1 MLDPIIIQDIVT
13 KERSPVS
20 FFPDDTIEVVR
31 QRIGVVVDTHPD
43 RLLILAQV
51 HRPKTYYVDDPRRWE
66 ALFYR
71 LSYRTPAILRNVFH
85 AYQTEYRVPTT
96 NADFKEFGLEEW
108 MEIPKRFKSDE
119 ATKQVLEQIYAP
131 ESDFSEYVIF
141 GTQDPVSYVLPFE
154 YDDSLTSQIPQASLP
169 LPQKTSLLNTLYSV
183 GDIKGFSIK
192 KFDISAEPVK
202 SVYFPFFT
210 PQSPERIPDETI
222 ALMNKLSPRLTG
234 LLELAKSLPE
244 PKLTILRSRFY
255 VPWIDTDFGSAIRT
269 RFEQIFYGLTVSK
282 TTPYIGLFTAA
293 TETMRHKFFVENV
306 KHKETYLDM
315 SWWSSWYSKSKPA
328 RNRPTLVL
336 YRGTSPHNFDRISIT
351 SEDMIVGTYRA
362 EGNTQDLKEL
372 KKDMYEWILSL
383 DAIVPFISKR
393 DIDLDRWNLQDMNVL
408 ATYKKKIESYDLRR
422 SDCVSFLYDMS
433 GASTSTFRLLRSDH
447 SVDGLSALEVKV
459 LQMMKADELVTA
471 ADVQKQ
477 LDVSPEV
484 ARKVLRT
491 CQSKV
496 AEDRNILNKSFR
508 GFPTM
513 QVGTHTIMISAINSL
528 ELPVQYA
535 TLLRFI
541 LSDPTSKE
549 LDDLCQK
556 RLETGRVETS
566 IAPAQKVEEDSELM
580 DEYEDMFAYI
590 GEEGIA
596 KGEEVIEDEAEGAD
610 TLKEDIEVF
619 RPKQMRNTLYS
630 YFNSRLKKFDPELF
644 NDPEYPTR
652 CEQKNQ
658 PILLN
663 SEDLQRLSST
673 PYDPR
678 KYGDSQRI
686 LELSEPGRTQGIAV
700 CPEYWCILDE
710 IPLRETDL
718 LNEGGTQKCPMCKG
732 RIKTASGD
740 NPKDFTVIQ
749 RDKAYGY
756 PGFTNYKSPKT
767 KKGMPCCFKTP
778 ETGTGSKGDAP
789 TSEEKYYVLADT
801 KIAPPLRFA
810 FLSNDILGPLS
821 ITETYP
827 NMGSVKRLQR
837 ADSAFFRVGLG
848 RPAETLSKLLGLD
861 TAIIRPSES
870 IETTLKCSFLA
881 TWTRKSETNIGSI
894 RESLT
899 KKKLSLELAPIIASV
914 DDAFREKELT
924 ILQELEY
931 TSILLQCDVFRIH
944 TDTKS
949 LGCMFYSPIAKPR
962 TRGIIVLQNGNT
974 IDVLGN
980 VARKG
985 NSLFYKANVFADPFK
1000 KETYETLEKLK
1011 NRSCSTV
1018 VPSYEDAMNVFKE
1031 LNIGTEHKLILDP
1044 YARVQAIYVPNK
1056 LVLPFKP
1063 SAEPIDP
1070 PELIPGYSGIDVPPH
1085 AKMMEVLKV
1094 AEKFSSGYKWKED
1107 LVNIDWE
1114 RTEILLESG
1123 LRVPVQGEEVEDL
1136 LEAEVIET
1144 VQVVGEEELVFG
1156 MPDEELQKEYSEVS
1170 YAAEVFD
1177 FLLFELSEDLKEKE
1191 PSLRNVLKSSQPKK
1205 GDVEAPLKKWFEKV
1219 TRFADIRTADTFVS
1233 KVRQP
1238 CGQFLEKDKCNRGNV
1253 CGWYPDATDGK
1264 CKVQINQSLKKDKL
1278 FNRLLTTMVDNAKLR
1293 GMVMD
1298 GRSTPFFS
1306 TILYIELPHELIL
1319 TDNDIRGM

>member
-1 MLDPIIIQDIVT
+1 MLEPIIIQDIAT

-31 QRIGVVVDTHPD
+31 QRIGIIVNTHPD
-43 RLLILAQV
+43 RLFILAEMR
-51 HRPKTYYVDDPRRWE
+51 RPQKYFIDDPRRWE

-71 LSYRTPAILRNVFH
+71 LSYRTPSILRNVFH

-96 NADFKEFGLEEW
+96 NAEFKEFGIEEW

-119 ATKQVLEQIYAP
+119 ATRQVLEQIYAP
-131 ESDFSEYVIF
+131 SSDFSEYVVF
-141 GTQDPVSYVLPFE
+141 GTQAPMSYVLPFE
-154 YDDSLTSQIPQASLP
+154 YDDSLVSQIPQAGLP
-169 LPQKTSLLNTLYSV
+169 IPQKTSLLNTLYSV
-183 GDIKGFSIK
+183 GDIKGFIIK
-192 KFDISAEPVK
+192 KFDTSAEPVK
-202 SVYFPFFT
+202 SVYFPFLT
-210 PQSPERIPDETI
+210 TQSPERIPDESI
-222 ALMNKLSPRLTG
+222 ALMNKLSPRLDG

-244 PKLTILRSRFY
+244 PKLTILRTRFY

-269 RFEQIFYGLTVSK
+269 KFEQMFYGLTVSK
-282 TTPYIGLFTAA
+282 KTPYVGLFTAA
-293 TETMRHKFFVENV
+293 TETMRHKFYVENV
-306 KHKETYLDM
+306 KHKEAYLDM
-315 SWWSSWYSKSKPA
+315 NWWAGWYAKSKPA

-336 YRGTSPHNFDRISIT
+336 YNGTSPHNFDRISIT
-351 SEDMIVGTYRA
+351 SEDIVIGTYRA

-372 KKDMYEWILSL
+372 QKDMYEWILSL

-393 DIDLDRWNLQDMNVL
+393 DIEMDRWELQDMNVL
-408 ATYKKKIESYDLRR
+408 ATYKKKIDTFDLRR

-433 GASTSTFRLLRSDH
+433 GASNSTFRLLRSDH
-447 SVDGLSALEVKV
+447 SVDGLTALEVKV
-459 LQMMKADELVTA
+459 LQMMKADELITA

-477 LDVSPEV
+477 LDVSPDI

-491 CQSKV
+491 CQLKV
-496 AEDRNILNKSFR
+496 QEDKNILNKSFR

-513 QVGTHTIMISAINSL
+513 QVGTHTMMISSVNSL
-528 ELPVQYA
+528 DLPVQYA

-541 LSDPTSKE
+541 LSDPTSKD
-549 LDDLCQK
+549 LDELCQK
-556 RLETGRVETS
+556 RLETGRVEAG
-566 IAPAQKVEEDSELM
+566 IAPAQTVEEDAELM

-590 GEEGIA
+590 GEEGLA
-596 KGEEVIEDEAEGAD
+596 KGEEVIPDEAEAFKD
-610 TLKEDIEVF
+610 EEIEVF

-663 SEDLQRLSST
+663 DEDLQRLSST

-678 KYGDSQRI
+678 KYGDPNRI
-686 LELSEPGRTQGIAV
+686 LELKEPGRTQGIAV

-718 LNEGGTQKCPMCKG
+718 LNEGGTQKCPICKG
-732 RIKTASGD
+732 RIKTAAGD
-740 NPKDFTVIQ
+740 SPKDFTVIQ

-767 KKGMPCCFKTP
+767 KSGMPCCFKTP
-778 ETGTGSKGDAP
+778 ETGSKGDVP
-789 TSEEKYYVLADT
+789 TSEEKYYVLTET

-810 FLSNDILGPLS
+810 FLSRDIIGPLS

-827 NMGSVKRLQR
+827 NMTSVKRLQR
-837 ADSAFFRVGLG
+837 ADAGFFRVGLG
-848 RPAETLSKLLGLD
+848 RPAETLSKLLGLN
-861 TAIIRPSES
+861 TAITRPSES
-870 IETTLKCSFLA
+870 IETTIKCSFLA
-881 TWTRKSETNIGSI
+881 TWTGKSESNIASI
-894 RESLT
+894 RESLRT
-899 KKKLSLELAPIIASV
+899 RKLSLELAPIIASI
-914 DDAFREKELT
+914 DDAFRDKELT

-944 TDTKS
+944 SDTKT

-962 TRGIIVLQNGNT
+962 TRGIIALQTGNI
-974 IDVLGN
+974 IDVLAH
-980 VARKG
+980 VSRKG
-985 NSLFYKANVFADPFK
+985 NSLTYKANVFADPFK
-1000 KETYETLEKLK
+1000 KETYEALEKLK
-1011 NRSCSTV
+1011 NQSCSTP
-1018 VPSYEDAMNVFKE
+1018 VPSYEDAMNVLKE
-1031 LNIGTEHKLILDP
+1031 LNVGDEHKLILDP
-1044 YARVQAIYVPNK
+1044 YGRVQAIYVPNK

-1070 PELIPGYSGIDVPPH
+1070 PPLIPGYSGIDLPTH
-1085 AKMMEVLKV
+1085 EKMKAALKI
-1094 AEKFSSGYKWKED
+1094 AERFSSGYKWKED

-1123 LRVPVQGEEVEDL
+1123 LRVPVEAEEAEDL
-1136 LEAEVIET
+1136 PEAEVIQT
-1144 VQVVGEEELVFG
+1144 VQEVGEDELAFG
-1156 MPDEELQKEYSEVS
+1156 GPDEELQREYSEIS
-1170 YAAEVFD
+1170 YAAEIFD

-1191 PSLRNVLKSSQPKK
+1191 PALRNVLKSSQPKK
-1205 GDVEAPLKKWFEKV
+1205 ADVDGPLKKWFEKV
-1219 TRFADIRTADTFVS
+1219 TRFTDIRTADTFVS

-1238 CGQFLEKDKCNRGNV
+1238 CGQFLEKDKCNKANV
-1253 CGWYPDATDGK
+1253 CGWYPDAKDGK

-1319 TDNDIRGM
+1319 TDNDLRSLA